1 MLAYRMNG
9 KDLEVA
15 YGAPLRL
22 RVERHLGYKHR
33 EKWKCSRHSCQ
44 RTILPRNSLA
54 TGSSAHKEEKV
65 MLKYTI
71 AAIALAAAS
80 ALPAFAQDAMMS
92 AKCDEASMMKMQA
105 DMDAMKDPAM
115 KEKKEMASKEM
126 MMAKDSMKANKME
139 DCKTHMEKAMKSMSD
154 M

>member
-1 MLAYRMNG
+1 MLQA
-9 KDLEVA
+9 LV
-15 YGAPLRL
+15 P
-22 RVERHLGYKHR
+22 
-33 EKWKCSRHSCQ
+33 Q
-44 RTILPRNSLA
+44 NSLA
-54 TGSSAHKEEKV
+54 AGQLAKGNGAHKEEKI
-65 MLKYTI
+65 MLKCTV
-71 AAIALAAAS
+71 AAIVLAAAS

-115 KEKKEMASKEM
+115 KTKKEMASKEM

-139 DCKTHMEKAMKSMSD
+139 ECKTHMENAMKSMSN

>member
-1 MLAYRMNG
+1 
-9 KDLEVA
+9 
-15 YGAPLRL
+15 
-22 RVERHLGYKHR
+22 
-33 EKWKCSRHSCQ
+33 
-44 RTILPRNSLA
+44 
-54 TGSSAHKEEKV
+54 

-139 DCKTHMEKAMKSMSD
+139 DCKTHMEKAMKSMGD